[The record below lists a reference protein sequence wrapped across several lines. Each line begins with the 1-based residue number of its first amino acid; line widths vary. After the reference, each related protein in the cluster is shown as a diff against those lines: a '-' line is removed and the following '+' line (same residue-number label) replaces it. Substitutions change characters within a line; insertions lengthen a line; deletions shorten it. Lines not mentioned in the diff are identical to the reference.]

1 LCEPIA
7 LVDIVEDAVDVGL
20 GLQGRVKR
28 CVVDGGSEL
37 SVGKDIGISSDR
49 GLIES
54 TRIPGVCN
62 PGVMADSR

>member
-1 LCEPIA
+1 
-7 LVDIVEDAVDVGL
+7 
-20 GLQGRVKR
+20 VKR